1 MVRVALLVVCLA
13 FLAGGCGS
21 GSSTSTSASAP
32 TTTVEGNKTLEHLP
46 KAPEPSG
53 TPSSLSSASA
63 ADERTYLRAVFDDN
77 QALWQREFASANQR
91 YVPARLTL
99 FSRAVHSGCGEQADV
114 GPFYCPAN
122 HGIYLDLRFFQL
134 MAQRFGV
141 TGFAQAYVVGHE
153 FGHHLQTLLGISQS
167 VQAANQQDPAGENG
181 RSVRLELQADCLAGV
196 WAHSVYSRGELTQ
209 EDLDQALRKAAVI
222 GDDFQ
227 SRMAGQVVDSSLWTH
242 GSSQQRQTWLTTG
255 FQSGDPA
262 SCDTFSRPV

>member
-1 MVRVALLVVCLA
+1 MVRASLLLVCLA

-32 TTTVEGNKTLEHLP
+32 TTTVEGNNNLEHLP
-46 KAPEPSG
+46 KAPEPG
-53 TPSSLSSASA
+53 GAPSSLSSASA
-63 ADERTYLRAVFDDN
+63 TDERTYLREAFNDN
-77 QALWQREFASANQR
+77 QALWQREFAAANQH
-91 YVPARLTL
+91 YVPARLTI
-99 FSRAVHSGCGEQADV
+99 FRQAVNSGCGEQADV

-167 VQAANQQDPAGENG
+167 VHAANQQDPAGENG

-209 EDLDQALRKAAVI
+209 DDLNQALRKAAVI

-227 SRMAGQVVDSSLWTH
+227 ARMAGHVVDSSLWTH
-242 GSSQQRQTWLTTG
+242 GSSQQRQTWLSTG

>member
-1 MVRVALLVVCLA
+1 
-13 FLAGGCGS
+13 
-21 GSSTSTSASAP
+21 
-32 TTTVEGNKTLEHLP
+32 
-46 KAPEPSG
+46 
-53 TPSSLSSASA
+53 
-63 ADERTYLRAVFDDN
+63 
-77 QALWQREFASANQR
+77 
-91 YVPARLTL
+91 
-99 FSRAVHSGCGEQADV
+99 
-114 GPFYCPAN
+114 
-122 HGIYLDLRFFQL
+122 
-134 MAQRFGV
+134 
-141 TGFAQAYVVGHE
+141 
-153 FGHHLQTLLGISQS
+153 